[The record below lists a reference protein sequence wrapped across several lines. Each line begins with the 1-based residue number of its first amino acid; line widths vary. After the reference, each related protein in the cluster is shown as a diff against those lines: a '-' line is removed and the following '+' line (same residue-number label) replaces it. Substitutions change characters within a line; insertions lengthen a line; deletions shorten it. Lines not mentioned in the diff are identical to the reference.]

1 LSRFF
6 TPADMQ
12 LKDSSPE
19 EDEWMAAMRRGD
31 LERAWQISDIVLQE
45 RIAGGTS
52 CWHMPRHLQYVWT
65 GAPLAGKRVL
75 VRCYHGLGDTIQFIR
90 FAAPLREIARE
101 VIVWVQPQLL
111 DLVASAPGVD
121 RVLPLHDDAPAVEYD
136 VDIEVME
143 LPHALRVAR
152 ETLLTEVPY
161 LFPPAV
167 PLSLRSGLNVG
178 IVWESGGWD
187 SRRSVPLDLLRLLR
201 QIPHVHLHSLQR
213 GPARF
218 GATQLTDSD
227 ISCGDVLVAA
237 SRMLQ
242 LDLVMSVDT
251 MAAHLAGA
259 LGVPVWTLLHSSCD
273 WRWMCG
279 DRSVWYPTMRL
290 FRQAVPG
297 AWPHVIDEVCTALR
311 DTANERSLLSSV
323 VADTTA

>member
-1 LSRFF
+1 
-6 TPADMQ
+6 MQ
-12 LKDSSPE
+12 LKDSCSE

-31 LERAWQISDIVLQE
+31 FTRAWQITDVILQE
-45 RIAGGTS
+45 RIAAGGW

-111 DLVASAPGVD
+111 TLVASAPGVD
-121 RVLPLHDDAPAVEYD
+121 RVLPLHDSAPAAEYD

-143 LPHALRVAR
+143 LPHALRVAF
-152 ETLLTEVPY
+152 ETLLAEVPY

-167 PLSLRSGLNVG
+167 PCLSLPSGFNVG
-178 IVWESGGWD
+178 IVWEAGGWD
-187 SRRSVPLDLLRLLR
+187 SRRAVPLHLLRPLR
-201 QIPHVHLHSLQR
+201 LIPHVHLHSLQC

-218 GATQLTDSD
+218 DATHLTDSD
-227 ISCGDVLVAA
+227 IACDDVLVAA
-237 SRMLQ
+237 ARMLQ
-242 LDLVMSVDT
+242 LDLVISVDT

-259 LGVPVWTLLHSSCD
+259 LGAPVWTLLHSGCD
-273 WRWMCG
+273 WRWMRG
-279 DRSVWYPTMRL
+279 AQSVWYPTMRL

-297 AWPHVIDEVCTALR
+297 AWPQVIDEVCTVLR
-311 DTANERSLLSSV
+311 HTVNKRRSLSSV
-323 VADTTA
+323 VDDTTA